1 MQALFQLSY
10 IPGKVND
17 GADTWQCVSIDRRMH
32 SCIHGGS
39 CAIRTHGPLSQPRL
53 SKPSSWASR
62 PTIQRNFRL
71 RVPATPNCCVRF
83 PREGDLHHPVPLF
96 VWSVLQ
102 VSNLRP
108 HAPKASALPTA
119 PSTVEIFHPNDGVPW
134 KFRNSDLSVID
145 RVLCL

>member
-1 MQALFQLSY
+1 MQTRGSAYPLT
-10 IPGKVND
+10 D
-17 GADTWQCVSIDRRMH
+17 GFIGAFTDAVTDAFMADRVRFERTGRCRSHGLASRR
-32 SCIHGGS
+32 
-39 CAIRTHGPLSQPRL
+39 HGPLDQRSIEVSGYEFRRRQIV
-53 SKPSSWASR
+53 ASGFHR
-62 PTIQRNFRL
+62 RAIYITRS
-71 RVPATPNCCVRF
+71 
-83 PREGDLHHPVPLF
+83 PLF